1 MRRVLTLLFA
11 TIALAACSIKWDKDV
26 TPDPTPSPEPDPKPE
41 MGLAAKNNEIIVGL
55 VEGEDINAEMAKVD
69 LEAFDVE
76 LTSIENIDETT
87 HRLVFSGEISHIGD
101 FAFRGCKAISEV
113 YLPESLE
120 TMGVG
125 VFAECSNIEA
135 FYSQYALYERNL
147 LIMNDTVVAFAPYGV
162 ESIAIENV
170 RSVGDYTFTC
180 CEELEHV
187 EFLEGVEVIGAW
199 SFSHCVNLLTA
210 YFGDDV
216 QTIKEGAFYNCPNV
230 TFKGKFSTSDNGDG
244 NIKDKDGNFA
254 GVVTPPTDGKVDLGD
269 STGVGEGAMQNSKVV
284 TELTIPESV
293 ERIAAWAFDGC
304 VNLRK
309 VTCKPIVP
317 PTAIYSTTGVWAAF
331 DNNAED
337 RKFYVP
343 AESLEAYKTA
353 EGWRDYA
360 DYIFP
365 MEGSASK
372 PEASDREILYTNG
385 STTEPTLPTSEDA
398 FNATIISNVYDAER
412 ECWVM
417 TFDSKLT
424 TIGEMAFERCNFDS
438 VYLPYGLE
446 QIDQYAFIGCK
457 MEYIYI
463 PESVTSIGTGALID
477 LKDITEI
484 TIPDSVTSF
493 GQVVVRGAK
502 LTKINNRNVSEDGR
516 CLIIDGT
523 LNSFAYGGVE
533 TYRFPDSITVIG
545 EAACC
550 YASFKDITLPASV
563 VSIEHSA
570 FLGTKLTT
578 LHCEAITPPAL
589 AHFVFGPQNSLT
601 GIYVPAESVEAYK
614 MAERWSD
621 LADIIVA
628 E

>member
-41 MGLAAKNNEIIVGL
+41 MGLAAMNNEIIVGL

-69 LEAFDVE
+69 LEAFEVE

-135 FYSQYALYERNL
+135 FYSKYALYERNL
-147 LIMNDTVVAFAPYGV
+147 LVIDDTVTAFAPYGV

-170 RSVGDYTFTC
+170 KNIGDYTFTC
-180 CEELEHV
+180 CEELKHV

-372 PEASDREILYTNG
+372 PEMSDREILYTNG

-398 FNATIISNVYDAER
+398 FNATIVSNVYDAER
-412 ECWVM
+412 ECWVI

-424 TIGEMAFERCNFDS
+424 TIGEMAFENCIFET

-446 QIDQYAFIGCK
+446 VIGDYAFINILNYKCR
-457 MEYIYI
+457 ILQ
-463 PESVTSIGTGALID
+463 A
-477 LKDITEI
+477 
-484 TIPDSVTSF
+484 F
-493 GQVVVRGAK
+493 
-502 LTKINNRNVSEDGR
+502 TKIAHSQYIAIQYVSKV
-516 CLIIDGT
+516 
-523 LNSFAYGGVE
+523 Y
-533 TYRFPDSITVIG
+533 
-545 EAACC
+545 
-550 YASFKDITLPASV
+550 SV
-563 VSIEHSA
+563 CINTMWPV
-570 FLGTKLTT
+570 K
-578 LHCEAITPPAL
+578 
-589 AHFVFGPQNSLT
+589 
-601 GIYVPAESVEAYK
+601 
-614 MAERWSD
+614 
-621 LADIIVA
+621 
-628 E
+628 

>member
-1 MRRVLTLLFA
+1 MKRVLTLLFA
-11 TIALAACSIKWDKDV
+11 TVALAACSIEWNKDV
-26 TPDPTPSPEPDPKPE
+26 TPDPAPSPEPEPKPE
-41 MGLAAKNNEIIVGL
+41 SGLVAENNEIIICTAMGEIGE
-55 VEGEDINAEMAKVD
+55 VETKIN

-76 LTSIENIDETT
+76 LATIEAIDEATY
-87 HRLVFSGEISHIGD
+87 RLVFSGDITHIGD
-101 FAFRGCKAISEV
+101 FAFRGCKTISEV

-120 TMGVG
+120 TMGIG

-135 FYSQYALYERNL
+135 FHSKYAQFERNL
-147 LIMNDTVVAFAPYGV
+147 LVIDDAVVAFAPYGV
-162 ESIAIENV
+162 ESIAIENIKQI
-170 RSVGDYTFTC
+170 GDYAFTC
-180 CEELEHV
+180 CEELKDV
-187 EFLEGVEVIGAW
+187 KFLEGVEVIGAW
-199 SFSHCVNLLTA
+199 SFSNCINLLSA
-210 YFGDDV
+210 YFGNDV
-216 QTIKEGAFYNCPNV
+216 HTIKEGAFYNCPNV
-230 TFKGKFSTSDNGDG
+230 TFEGKFSVDDDG
-244 NIKDKDGNFA
+244 GNNIKDKDGNFIGA
-254 GVVTPPTDGKVDLGD
+254 ITPPSDGKLDLGD

-309 VTCKPIVP
+309 VTCKPVVP

-360 DYIFP
+360 DCIFP

-372 PEASDREILYTNG
+372 PEANIREILYTNG
-385 STTEPTLPTSEDA
+385 STTEPTHPTADNA
-398 FNATIISNVYDAER
+398 FNATIVSNVYDAER

-424 TIGEMAFERCNFDS
+424 SIGKMAFEYCDFDS

-463 PESVTSIGTGALID
+463 PESVTSIGTGAFID
-477 LKDITEI
+477 LNYITEI

-493 GQVVVRGAK
+493 GKVVARGQN
-502 LTKINNRNVSEDGR
+502 LTKINNKNVSEDGR

-523 LNSFAYGGVE
+523 LNSFASGGVE
-533 TYRFPDSITVIG
+533 TYRFPDGITAIG
-545 EAACC
+545 EAVCC
-550 YASFKDITLPASV
+550 YARFKDITIPASV

-570 FLGTKLTT
+570 LLGTQLTT

-589 AHFVFGPQNSLT
+589 AYFAFGPQNSLT
-601 GIYVPAESVEAYK
+601 AIYVPAESVEAYK
-614 MAERWSD
+614 MAENWSD